1 MRVSSKAHYGLRMM
15 TEFAKAYGAGP
26 LSIAEVARVEHLPL
40 AYLEQL
46 ASQLRRGGLVEST
59 RGVHGGYSL
68 TRPADQISVLDVV
81 TVIEGEVSP
90 VECVSHGYVTGTCQ
104 REGECASRGL
114 WMRLKQSIDAVLSQT
129 TLAELVADQSLI
141 DSMAPGR
148 RAGPMS
154 KTVLSISGLHAT
166 VEGKE
171 ILKGVDLEV
180 AQGEIHALMGPNG
193 SGKSTLAYTLM
204 GHPKYVVTGGSVTFG
219 GEDLLPL
226 TADARARLG
235 LFLCFQYPTAIP
247 GVSTVNFL
255 RAALRAQ
262 GKEMPAREFLNRLSA
277 EMQELK
283 IDESF
288 RSRYINDGF
297 SGGEKKRMEILQ
309 LAMLRPK
316 LAILDETDSGLDVD
330 ALRTVADGVMRLC
343 GPDMGVLVITH
354 YPRILEHLHP
364 DRVHVLHDGRVVTSG
379 GADLARQIE
388 REGYEPILGTAVA
401 ATA

>member
-1 MRVSSKAHYGLRMM
+1 
-15 TEFAKAYGAGP
+15 
-26 LSIAEVARVEHLPL
+26 
-40 AYLEQL
+40 
-46 ASQLRRGGLVEST
+46 
-59 RGVHGGYSL
+59 
-68 TRPADQISVLDVV
+68 
-81 TVIEGEVSP
+81 
-90 VECVSHGYVTGTCQ
+90 
-104 REGECASRGL
+104 
-114 WMRLKQSIDAVLSQT
+114 
-129 TLAELVADQSLI
+129 
-141 DSMAPGR
+141 
-148 RAGPMS
+148 
-154 KTVLSISGLHAT
+154 
-166 VEGKE
+166 
-171 ILKGVDLEV
+171 
-180 AQGEIHALMGPNG
+180 
-193 SGKSTLAYTLM
+193 
-204 GHPKYVVTGGSVTFG
+204 
-219 GEDLLPL
+219 
-226 TADARARLG
+226 LG

-262 GKEMPAREFLNRLSA
+262 GKEMPAREFLNRLGA

-288 RSRYINDGF
+288 RARYINDGF
-297 SGGEKKRMEILQ
+297 SGGEKKRSEILQ

-379 GADLARQIE
+379 GADLAREIE
-388 REGYEPILGTAVA
+388 REGYEPLLGTAAA

>member
-1 MRVSSKAHYGLRMM
+1 MRGARLRH
-15 TEFAKAYGAGP
+15 
-26 LSIAEVARVEHLPL
+26 RHL
-40 AYLEQL
+40 
-46 ASQLRRGGLVEST
+46 ST
-59 RGVHGGYSL
+59 RGRVRVA
-68 TRPADQISVLDVV
+68 RPLDA
-81 TVIEGEVSP
+81 P
-90 VECVSHGYVTGTCQ
+90 Q
-104 REGECASRGL
+104 
-114 WMRLKQSIDAVLSQT
+114 
-129 TLAELVADQSLI
+129 AEHRRRPQPDHA
-141 DSMAPGR
+141 R
-148 RAGPMS
+148 RAGGGSVVDRLDGTGFRGTLHMS
-154 KTVLSISGLHAT
+154 QAVLSISGLRAT

-171 ILKGVDLEV
+171 ILKGVDLQV

-204 GHPKYVVTGGSVTFG
+204 GHPKYAVTGGSVTFG
-219 GEDLLPL
+219 GVDLLPL

-262 GKEMPAREFLNRLSA
+262 EKEMPAREFLNRLNA
-277 EMQELK
+277 EMKELK

-297 SGGEKKRMEILQ
+297 SGGEKKRMVILQ

-330 ALRTVADGVMRLC
+330 ALRTVADGVRRLA
-343 GPDMGVLVITH
+343 GPEMGVLVITH
-354 YPRILEHLHP
+354 YPRILEYLHP

-379 GADLARQIE
+379 GPDLARQIE